1 MRPATEFA
9 AALNPA
15 LVVPDV
21 LAAWWV
27 RQVVL
32 RLRREVC
39 WTWWQRTGAVPT
51 EATRLPPPG
60 DAAQEC
66 LDLSRF
72 HDDRRRF
79 FADDVTARYLTEQ
92 LDAMP
97 RPDLATGPWVR
108 AAREAR
114 LSDAAQFVLAFAL
127 AARLDGAMGA
137 VCAALHGDAAR
148 TFPTLGLAQRLAD
161 DPFAVAA
168 VAHAGH
174 PLFAF
179 GLLDLP
185 DSTAGGPDWNAPLAM
200 PAVVALTLAGDGTTL
215 PAGLIPLRPNDDA
228 PHLDEAAATLG
239 WLAASPPIRM
249 QIVPLAGPA
258 GADFDDV
265 AAACGARTDR
275 PVARIA
281 DETSPRPCAVAPL
294 AAAAWLLGVDLLVPE
309 HWTAT
314 PSATDPW
321 HADLH
326 ALPLRW
332 YVPVTDRSGAD
343 DLPTPWLAPTITV
356 PPLDYAAR
364 LDALRA
370 GLGLRGASIDPALT
384 EAARRFRFQSRAARQ
399 IVETLRAGGPKID
412 AEQLFAACRSRVADR
427 LGSLAQTVTPRFT
440 LDDLVLPPDERRQ
453 VDEIVR
459 AMRSLT
465 RVHHEWGGG
474 TAWND
479 AGLSV
484 LFAGGPGTGKTM
496 AAEAIS
502 RALALPMVRID
513 LSQVVNKYI
522 GETEKNLSRIFDAAE
537 ASDALLLFD
546 EADALFGKR
555 TDVKDA
561 HDRFANIEVSYL
573 LERMERFKGLAVLST
588 NRRRDLDEAFT
599 RRLRYIVEFP
609 MPGEAERLALWRRSF
624 PPGADIRR
632 LDLAFLA
639 TQFELSGGHI
649 RSVAFNACLQA
660 ASASESREVSMTHV
674 LTALQRELAKLG
686 RPAHAGLFGRY
697 ADRLEAH

>member
-15 LVVPDV
+15 LVVPDA

-39 WTWWQRTGAVPT
+39 WTWMQRTGAVPT
-51 EATRLPPPG
+51 EANRLPPPG

-66 LDLSRF
+66 LDLARF
-72 HDDRRRF
+72 HDDRRGF

-92 LDAMP
+92 LDAVP

-137 VCAALHGDAAR
+137 VCAALHGDGAR

-179 GLLDLP
+179 GLLDLS
-185 DSTAGGPDWNAPLAM
+185 DATAGGPGWNQPLAM

-281 DETSPRPCAVAPL
+281 DETSPRRGTVAPL

-624 PPGADIRR
+624 PPGADIRG